1 MKPHTSVLL
10 QASRNDLAAAR
21 RALLGDPATAAAH
34 AQQCSEK
41 AVKAAAF
48 EMGGFKNERE
58 FRDIAKAIG
67 HDSTSAC
74 LRVIRDLVAEV
85 WKNSGFDNQRANYRR
100 LMMTKHDVAATVAY
114 ELGERADI
122 MHQKTMALLDLP
134 PVKPNDKTW
143 HDSLDP
149 NLNPDAPIDER
160 WSKALDEVHEIGD
173 EVWTSIANLLHVDSP
188 RAYKLYD
195 PSTNLQEKLDI
206 IEEIV
211 EERQR
216 KGMTTAAAGFK
227 SAGIELERLFVSDLG
242 LESWLRFVVSW
253 GPYLDVHEEKGR
265 YYDSAHL
272 NEYKKHMKG
281 VENLINKAEEILNQT
296 EILVEKLGRR
306 SEP

>member
-1 MKPHTSVLL
+1 ML

-21 RALLGDPATAAAH
+21 RALPGDPATAAAH

-48 EMGGFKNERE
+48 EMGDFRNERE
-58 FRDIAKAIG
+58 FRDIAKTIG
-67 HDSTSAC
+67 HDSTRAC

-85 WKNSGFDNQRANYRR
+85 WKKSGFDEQRANYKR
-100 LMMTKHDVAATVAY
+100 LMTTKHDAAATVAFQ
-114 ELGERADI
+114 LGERAHT

-134 PVKPNDKTW
+134 PVKPNDKIW

-149 NLNPDAPIDER
+149 NLNPDAEVDGK
-160 WSKALDEVHEIGD
+160 WSNELAEVHEIGN
-173 EVWTSIANLLHVDSP
+173 EVWISIANLLHLDSP

-195 PSTNLQEKLDI
+195 PSTHLQEKLDI

-216 KGMTTAAAGFK
+216 KGMTSAATGLK
-227 SAGIELERLFVSDLG
+227 SAGSELERIFVSDLG
-242 LESWLRFVVSW
+242 LEAWIRLVVGW
-253 GPYLDVHEEKGR
+253 GPYLDVHEERGR
-265 YYDSAHL
+265 YYDRAHL
-272 NEYKKHMKG
+272 DEYKKHPKG

-296 EILVEKLGRR
+296 EILVDKLGRR